1 MKKPIKPNNPL
12 KSFNDSVAM
21 AHMKAGGQMKAYNKY
36 LKKLQGGGGSGMG
49 RMAADDA
56 AFENMLN
63 QYPASPPA
71 KPNLTPAAGTPSVY
85 SSVNPSADMQK
96 ISSILSQ
103 SEGVIGNSNDRM
115 KVLND
120 RMKETMS
127 KAAYAPPM
135 QAVPYKQKKGGAV
148 KTKKRK

>member
-1 MKKPIKPNNPL
+1 MKKPLKPNNPL
-12 KSFNDSVAM
+12 KTFNDNVAM

-71 KPNLTPAAGTPSVY
+71 KPNLTPPAGTPSVY
-85 SSVNPSADMQK
+85 SSVNPSTAMQK
-96 ISSILSQ
+96 IMSMSKP
-103 SEGVIGNSNDRM
+103 EGVIGTQSMQSTPAPRQRANT
-115 KVLND
+115 LN
-120 RMKETMS
+120 MS
-127 KAAYAPPM
+127 VPTSS
-135 QAVPYKQKKGGAV
+135 PYKQRRGGAV
-148 KTKKRK
+148 KNKKRK